1 MIFACK
7 NHRQNEQQMVA
18 RSVDVIP
25 AVRGCEKFVL
35 SMIAISKIIDKAS
48 SKEADPKVKM
58 GQPLFRGLNKKSY
71 F

>member
-35 SMIAISKIIDKAS
+35 SMIAISKIIDNLRSNGS
-48 SKEADPKVKM
+48 SAV
-58 GQPLFRGLNKKSY
+58 
-71 F
+71 